1 MQDFTR
7 YSYEFKSADELLTAL
22 KECKDNNLE
31 PLIILNGEYYSLSKD
46 FFEEKG
52 EN

>member
-1 MQDFTR
+1 MQDFTK
-7 YSYEFKSADELLTAL
+7 YSYEFDSKEKLLKAL
-22 KECKDNNLE
+22 KECREFGSE

-46 FFEEKG
+46 FFEKKG